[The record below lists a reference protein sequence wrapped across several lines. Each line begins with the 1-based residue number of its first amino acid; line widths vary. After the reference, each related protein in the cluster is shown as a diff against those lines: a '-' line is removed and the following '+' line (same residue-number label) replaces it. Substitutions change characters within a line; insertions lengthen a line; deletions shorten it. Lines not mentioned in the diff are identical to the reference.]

1 MKRAQLAKYCHFRE
15 KIVTIRKTNTTITD
29 SLFILPPMSL
39 RTTINYISRKIL
51 YLWIKTEV
59 IPNKIEQLHINP
71 DLPVIYVLET
81 RSWTNILV
89 LEEECKRLGLKAPLA
104 NIDIPE
110 LHQWRSVYTI
120 APREPFKAWLQNQP
134 KRSRMLR
141 GIIETLNDYPEQEI
155 QFIPVQIFW
164 GRPVATQKHWLQVLF
179 SDSWG
184 LAGRTRT
191 FFRVLFHGRNTFI
204 KYSETINYRSNQESS
219 RSDDDVIDSLQSALG
234 DRLKKIRSATLGPD
248 ISHKRTLVRDLILK
262 PAVQKAIAKR
272 SAEDNLS
279 EYQAALQARRYLNE
293 IVANCTN
300 VTIQVMQRALSS
312 FWNRFYSGIE
322 VNNSE
327 YLKSLALSHELV
339 YVPCHRSH
347 IDYLLLSYVIYFEG
361 LAIPYIAAGKN
372 LNMPVIGSILRGGG
386 AFFIRRSFKGNE
398 LYSTVIF
405 EYLAELI
412 AKGIA
417 IEYFVEGGRS
427 RTGRLLQAKPGMLS
441 MTVRGF
447 LKYRKRPVVFI
458 PVYIGYEKLLESK
471 AYQAELSGEDKKS
484 ETFINSVKSIL
495 KIRGE
500 YGKVSA
506 NFGEPIFLNNILDQ
520 QQSGWTSEAYDDES
534 RPPWIR
540 DIVVNLSEQIMT
552 HINQAATVNSVNLIA
567 SVLLAASN
575 QSMDEKDLE
584 HQLEMYKTLIASL
597 DYSEKIIITPRSGN
611 DQIMHAESLKMLKRR
626 PHELGDIIYLNNKQA
641 VSMTYYRNN
650 ILHLLALPSIICCC
664 FFNVRTMSK
673 KEIVSLVSLAYPFVQ
688 KELFLIWDKTQLED
702 VISKA
707 LNQLVESGVLI
718 KDADDSAQSYSR
730 PSPSTKAH
738 TQLTLLAKVISPV
751 LEVYYLT
758 IALLSRSANKAEST
772 ISKQKLVTECIL
784 MSQRIAMIHEMDS
797 PDYSDKHLIANFIET
812 LIHIDYL
819 REFDTEQ
826 IQYNEVF
833 HRTDKRIRLLL
844 PKQMRANIL
853 QMIGENNS
861 NLH

>member
-1 MKRAQLAKYCHFRE
+1 
-15 KIVTIRKTNTTITD
+15 
-29 SLFILPPMSL
+29 MSL
-39 RTTINYISRKIL
+39 RTTFNYFSRKIL
-51 YLWIKTEV
+51 YLWLKTEI
-59 IPNKIEQLHINP
+59 IPNRIEQLDINP

-81 RSWTNILV
+81 RSWTNLLV
-89 LEEECKRLGLKAPLA
+89 LEEQCKRLGLEAPLK
-104 NIDIPE
+104 NIAIPE
-110 LHQWRSVYTI
+110 LNTWHSVYTI
-120 APREPFKAWLQNQP
+120 APREPFKAWLQKQP

-141 GIIETLNDYPEQEI
+141 GIIETLHDYPEQEI

-204 KYSETINYRSNQESS
+204 QYSEIISYQSTENSSEASN
-219 RSDDDVIDSLQSALG
+219 RSDDEIIDSLQHTLTT
-234 DRLKKIRSATLGPD
+234 RLSKIRSATLGPD

-262 PAVQKAIAKR
+262 PAVQTAISKR
-272 SAEDNLS
+272 SAEDNIN
-279 EYQAALQARRYLNE
+279 EYQAADQARRYLNE

-322 VNNSE
+322 VNNNE

-398 LYSTVIF
+398 LYSTVMF
-405 EYLAELI
+405 EYVAELI

-447 LKYRKRPVVFI
+447 LKYRKRPVAFI

-500 YGKVSA
+500 YGKVST
-506 NFGEPIFLNNILDQ
+506 NFGKPVFLNNILDHKQ
-520 QQSGWTSEAYDDES
+520 PDWASESYDDES
-534 RPPWIR
+534 RPTWQR
-540 DIVVNLSEQIMT
+540 DVVADLSDKIMT
-552 HINQAATVNSVNLIA
+552 RINQAATVNSINLIA
-567 SVLLAASN
+567 SVLLAASH

-584 HQLEMYKTLIASL
+584 HQLETYKTLISSVG
-597 DYSEKIIITPRSGN
+597 YSEQIIITPRSGK
-611 DQIMHAESLKMLKRR
+611 DQITHTESLKMVKRR
-626 PHELGDIIYLNNKQA
+626 PHELGDILYLDSKLA

-650 ILHLLALPSIICCC
+650 ILHLLALPSIISCC
-664 FFNVRTMSK
+664 FFNVRLMTK
-673 KEIVSLVSLAYPFVQ
+673 DEIVSLVSLAYPFIQ

-702 VISKA
+702 AISKM
-707 LNQLVESGVLI
+707 LVQLSELGLLI
-718 KDADDSAQSYSR
+718 KDKDTYSR
-730 PSPSTKAH
+730 PSSNTKAF
-738 TQLTLLAKVISPV
+738 TQLTLLAKIISPV

-758 IALLSRSANKAEST
+758 LALLSRNTKQQESTT
-772 ISKQKLVTECIL
+772 ISKQKLVDECIL
-784 MSQRIAMIHEMDS
+784 MSQRVAMIHEINS
-797 PDYSDKHLIANFIET
+797 SDYSDKHLIANFIET

-826 IQYNEVF
+826 LQYNEVF
-833 HRTDKRIRLLL
+833 HKTDKRIRLLL

-853 QMIGENNS
+853 QMIDS
-861 NLH
+861 

>member
-1 MKRAQLAKYCHFRE
+1 
-15 KIVTIRKTNTTITD
+15 
-29 SLFILPPMSL
+29 MSL
-39 RTTINYISRKIL
+39 RTTFNYIGRKVL
-51 YLWIKTEV
+51 YLWLKTEV
-59 IPNKIEQLHINP
+59 IPNKIEQLDINP

-81 RSWTNILV
+81 RSWTNLLV
-89 LEEECKRLGLKAPLA
+89 LEEQCKRLGLEAPLA
-104 NIDIPE
+104 KIAIPE
-110 LHQWRSVYTI
+110 LHAWHSVYTI

-204 KYSETINYRSNQESS
+204 QYSEIISYRSNPSS
-219 RSDDDVIDSLQSALG
+219 TRSDDEVIDSLQDTLAN
-234 DRLKKIRSATLGPD
+234 RLKKIRSATLGPD

-262 PAVQKAIAKR
+262 PAVQTAISKR
-272 SAEDNLS
+272 STEDNIT
-279 EYQAALQARRYLNE
+279 EYKAALQVRRYLNE

-398 LYSTVIF
+398 LYSTVMF
-405 EYLAELI
+405 EYVAELI

-447 LKYRKRPVVFI
+447 LKYRKRPVAFI

-500 YGKVSA
+500 YGKVST
-506 NFGEPIFLNNILDQ
+506 NFGKPVFLNNILDHQ
-520 QQSGWTSEAYDDES
+520 QPDWASASYDDDS
-534 RPPWIR
+534 RPAWTR

-552 HINQAATVNSVNLIA
+552 RINQAATVNSINLIA

-575 QSMDEKDLE
+575 QSMDEKDLD
-584 HQLEMYKTLIASL
+584 HQLETYKTLIRSL
-597 DYSEKIIITPRSGN
+597 GYSEKIIITPRTGK
-611 DQIMHAESLKMLKRR
+611 DQISHAESLKMVKRR
-626 PHELGDIIYLNNKQA
+626 PHELGDIIYLNSKQA

-650 ILHLLALPSIICCC
+650 ILHLLALPSIISCC
-664 FFNVRTMSK
+664 FFNVRSMTK
-673 KEIVSLVSLAYPFVQ
+673 DEIVSLVSLAYPFIQ
-688 KELFLIWDKTQLED
+688 KELFLAWDKTELED
-702 VISKA
+702 VITKV
-707 LNQLVESGVLI
+707 LDQLIESELLI
-718 KDADDSAQSYSR
+718 QDKDKHNYSR
-730 PSPSTKAH
+730 PSPNTKAF

-758 IALLSRSANKAEST
+758 LALLSRGSKKEESTT
-772 ISKQKLVTECIL
+772 ISKQKLVDECIL
-784 MSQRIAMIHEMDS
+784 MSQRVAMIHEINS

-826 IQYNEVF
+826 LQYNEVF
-833 HRTDKRIRLLL
+833 HKTDKRIRLLL
-844 PKQMRANIL
+844 PKQMRSNIL
-853 QMIGENNS
+853 QMIDT
-861 NLH
+861 